1 VRGLSLSLLEVKIM
15 SESESKQK
23 YCQKCRARTNHILI
37 DTGYVE
43 TYECLKCG
51 REHNGRM

>member
-1 VRGLSLSLLEVKIM
+1 MRGLSLSLLEVKIM